1 MCVCGGVKVDK
12 RIMRLGGGGGSYK
25 MTEIT
30 EGGMYS
36 FYFFIY
42 LFIYLFINFFI
53 FLFGGG
59 GGYVIRRNI
68 TTWGGGVPVVLELI

>member
-1 MCVCGGVKVDK
+1 MWGGGGGVKVDK
-12 RIMRLGGGGGSYK
+12 RIMRLGGGSYK

-59 GGYVIRRNI
+59 VRYSKEYYNL
-68 TTWGGGVPVVLELI
+68 GGGGFPVVLELI